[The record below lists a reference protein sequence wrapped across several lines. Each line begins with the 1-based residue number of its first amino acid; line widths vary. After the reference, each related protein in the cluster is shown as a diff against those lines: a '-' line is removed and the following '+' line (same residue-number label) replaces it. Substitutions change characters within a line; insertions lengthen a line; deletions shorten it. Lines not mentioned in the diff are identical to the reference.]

1 MQHRALGAR
10 GAPHTWPP
18 LRTDASPAVAAA
30 RRGGRDG
37 DAGAPQPSQEDRALT
52 KRLVDVGKL
61 LGIALLD
68 HIILGDGSEAYY
80 SFADEQML

>member
-1 MQHRALGAR
+1 
-10 GAPHTWPP
+10 
-18 LRTDASPAVAAA
+18 
-30 RRGGRDG
+30 
-37 DAGAPQPSQEDRALT
+37 
-52 KRLVDVGKL
+52 VGKL